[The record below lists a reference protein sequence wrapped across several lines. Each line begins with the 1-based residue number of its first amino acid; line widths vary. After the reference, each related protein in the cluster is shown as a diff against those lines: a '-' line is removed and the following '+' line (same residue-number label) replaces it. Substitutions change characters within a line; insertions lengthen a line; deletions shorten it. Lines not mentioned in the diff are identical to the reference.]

1 MKISLKWLSEYVP
14 ITLPPKELAHK
25 LTMSGTE
32 VAGITTVGG
41 SWDNIFIAEVL
52 NIERHPNADRLVLA
66 TVELG
71 GEQPTVVCGAPNLQV
86 GQRVPFAKVGARL
99 IDPRSGSLKT
109 LETAKI
115 RGVMSE
121 GMICSEAE
129 LGISD
134 EHEGIMVLSPDA
146 TLGTPL
152 TQHLG
157 DYILDLDITPNR
169 PDCLSVL
176 GVAWE
181 VGAITQQYVS
191 LPKVG
196 YPELWEAIEKLT
208 SVEIADPDLCS
219 RYCASLVTDIKVGL
233 SPQWMQDRLI
243 AVGQRPI
250 NNIVDITN
258 YVMLEYGQPLHAFD
272 YEKLEDRK
280 IIVRRAKSGEKLV
293 TLDGVEHPLDNEM
306 LVIADARRAVGLAG
320 VMGGANTE
328 VSESTIT
335 VLLES
340 ANFNFANIRRTAAK
354 LRLRTEASLRFDKG
368 LSPQLPIIALRRA
381 TQLFVELAGG
391 KAAEG
396 VIDAYP
402 GAADQRPIKLTEQ
415 RVKKMLGMEV
425 KRKDMGKV
433 LTSLGFQCQEEG
445 QRDLLVS
452 FPFWRTDVSLEDDL
466 VEEVVRI
473 IGYDS
478 VPTTMLSTPIP
489 KHQPDPMRSLKDEV
503 RELLVGCGMQE
514 AITYT
519 LTSKAILD
527 RVSQSPD
534 SPKPLR
540 VSNPMSAEQEC
551 LRTTLRG
558 GLLSALAA
566 NERYQE
572 GDIRLFEVGKVYLPQ
587 GQELPLEREVLGGV
601 ISCGSVTL
609 KDLFFQIKGVVE
621 LLFHRLGGDV
631 TFEIGEDP
639 LLHPGRSAVILVQG
653 AHLGMVGEVHP
664 RVLEA
669 FDIGS
674 PGVGLFELDLEGLL
688 SHITLAKK
696 YQPVSRYP
704 SLMRDIALVLDEG
717 VPAKEVQEIMKS
729 LSLVKDV
736 ALFDVYT
743 GEQIPSG
750 KKSLAYRIEYHSP
763 ARTLTDE
770 EVNKVQ
776 AKLVNRL
783 CKELGATLRG

>member
-1 MKISLKWLSEYVP
+1 
-14 ITLPPKELAHK
+14 
-25 LTMSGTE
+25 
-32 VAGITTVGG
+32 
-41 SWDNIFIAEVL
+41 
-52 NIERHPNADRLVLA
+52 
-66 TVELG
+66 
-71 GEQPTVVCGAPNLQV
+71 
-86 GQRVPFAKVGARL
+86 
-99 IDPRSGSLKT
+99 
-109 LETAKI
+109 
-115 RGVMSE
+115 
-121 GMICSEAE
+121 
-129 LGISD
+129 
-134 EHEGIMVLSPDA
+134 
-146 TLGTPL
+146 
-152 TQHLG
+152 
-157 DYILDLDITPNR
+157 
-169 PDCLSVL
+169 
-176 GVAWE
+176 
-181 VGAITQQYVS
+181 
-191 LPKVG
+191 
-196 YPELWEAIEKLT
+196 
-208 SVEIADPDLCS
+208 
-219 RYCASLVTDIKVGL
+219 
-233 SPQWMQDRLI
+233 
-243 AVGQRPI
+243 
-250 NNIVDITN
+250 
-258 YVMLEYGQPLHAFD
+258 
-272 YEKLEDRK
+272 
-280 IIVRRAKSGEKLV
+280 
-293 TLDGVEHPLDNEM
+293 
-306 LVIADARRAVGLAG
+306 
-320 VMGGANTE
+320 
-328 VSESTIT
+328 
-335 VLLES
+335 
-340 ANFNFANIRRTAAK
+340 
-354 LRLRTEASLRFDKG
+354 
-368 LSPQLPIIALRRA
+368 
-381 TQLFVELAGG
+381 
-391 KAAEG
+391 
-396 VIDAYP
+396 
-402 GAADQRPIKLTEQ
+402 
-415 RVKKMLGMEV
+415 
-425 KRKDMGKV
+425 
-433 LTSLGFQCQEEG
+433 
-445 QRDLLVS
+445 
-452 FPFWRTDVSLEDDL
+452 
-466 VEEVVRI
+466 VVRI

-534 SPKPLR
+534 NPKPMR

-572 GDIRLFEVGKVYLPQ
+572 GDIRLFEVGRIYLPQ

-639 LLHPGRSAVILVQG
+639 LLHPGRSAVIILQG
-653 AHLGMVGEVHP
+653 THLGIVGEVHP

-729 LSLVKDV
+729 LSLVKD
-736 ALFDVYT
+736 ATLFDIYT

-776 AKLVNRL
+776 AKLVKRL
-783 CKELGATLRG
+783 NKELGATLRG